1 VGDHFVACNG
11 ASLSGARNDRE
22 AKHLCQVQA
31 EGTLQ
36 LDVSR
41 ANHPVRLSV
50 TAEKR
55 PGL

>member
-1 VGDHFVACNG
+1 
-11 ASLSGARNDRE
+11 
-22 AKHLCQVQA
+22 
-31 EGTLQ
+31 LQ